1 MSGGRSALMPMRSWG
16 AWFGGLMLW
25 AVFGF
30 MMVMFSR
37 NPANGWG
44 ELVLVAAFFVGLCH
58 LVTLAAMFSY
68 VKVTPA
74 ALLVVNPG
82 LSTAIPWGRVQEVV
96 AEHGLVVRVRGAED
110 VHCYAFQP
118 SVVGRLMGYPGAHRA
133 VKKIDSYGKRLALAA
148 DKDDPESAVTW
159 RRHLLW
165 LVGGWSVFALLVPS
179 LVRVL

>member
-1 MSGGRSALMPMRSWG
+1 MTSMPMRSWG
-16 AWFGGLMLW
+16 VWFGGSTLW

-37 NPANGWG
+37 NPVNGWG
-44 ELVLVAAFFVGLCH
+44 QLMLVAAFFVGICH
-58 LVTLAAMFSY
+58 LTTLATMFSY
-68 VKVTPA
+68 VQVTPA

-96 AEHGLVVRVRGAED
+96 AEHGLVVRVSGAED

-133 VKKIDSYGKRLALAA
+133 VDTIVSFRRRVAITA
-148 DKDDPESAVTW
+148 DEGEPESAIAW

-165 LVGGWSVFALLVPS
+165 LLGGWSIFALLVPS

>member
-1 MSGGRSALMPMRSWG
+1 MAMRNWG
-16 AWFGGLMLW
+16 VWFGGLMLW
-25 AVFGF
+25 ALFGF

-37 NPANGWG
+37 NPANGWDQ
-44 ELVLVAAFFVGLCH
+44 LMLVAAFFVGICH
-58 LVTLAAMFSY
+58 LTTLATMFSY

-82 LSTAIPWGRVQEVV
+82 LSTVIPWSRVQQVD
-96 AEHGLVVRVRGAED
+96 AKHGLVVRVRDVDD

-118 SVVGRLMGYPGAHRA
+118 SVIGRLMGYPGAHRA
-133 VKKIDSYGKRLALAA
+133 VKKIVSYGRRVAIA
-148 DKDDPESAVTW
+148 DEGEPESAVTW

-165 LVGGWSVFALLVPS
+165 LVGGWSVFALLIPS

>member
-1 MSGGRSALMPMRSWG
+1 MRRWG
-16 AWFGGLMLW
+16 AWFGGLLLW

-37 NPANGWG
+37 NPANGWS
-44 ELVLVAAFFVGLCH
+44 ELLLVAAFFVGLCH

-68 VKVTPA
+68 VRVTPA

-82 LSTAIPWGRVQEVV
+82 LSTAIPWSRVQEVV
-96 AEHGLVVRVRGAED
+96 AEHGLVVRVSGAED

-118 SVVGRLMGYPGAHRA
+118 SVVGRLMGYPGARRA
-133 VKKIDSYGKRLALAA
+133 VRKIDTYGRRVALA
-148 DKDDPESAVTW
+148 DEGDPESRATW

-165 LVGGWSVFALLVPS
+165 LVGGWSVFALLIPP

>member
-1 MSGGRSALMPMRSWG
+1 MRSWG
-16 AWFGGLMLW
+16 AWFGGLLLW

-44 ELVLVAAFFVGLCH
+44 GLLLVAAFFVGICH
-58 LVTLAAMFSY
+58 LVTLATMFSY

-82 LSTAIPWGRVQEVV
+82 LSTAIPWSRVQEVV
-96 AEHGLVVRVRGAED
+96 AERGLVVRVTGAED

-118 SVVGRLMGYPGAHRA
+118 SVVGHLTGYRGAHRA
-133 VKKIDSYGKRLALAA
+133 VKKIVSYGQRVAVAA
-148 DKDDPESAVTW
+148 DEGEPERAVTW

>member
-1 MSGGRSALMPMRSWG
+1 MSMPMRNWG
-16 AWFGGLMLW
+16 VWFGGLMLW

-37 NPANGWG
+37 NPANGWDQ
-44 ELVLVAAFFVGLCH
+44 LLLVAAFFVGLCH

-82 LSTAIPWGRVQEVV
+82 LSTAIPWSRVQEVV
-96 AEHGLVVRVRGAED
+96 AERGLVVRVKGADD

-118 SVVGRLMGYPGAHRA
+118 SVVGGLMGYQAARRA
-133 VKKIDSYGKRLALAA
+133 ASKIDSYRKSVALTVG
-148 DKDDPESAVTW
+148 KDDSRGEVPW
-159 RRHLLW
+159 RRHVLR
-165 LVGGWSVFALLVPS
+165 LVGGWSVLALLIPS
-179 LVRVL
+179 SVRVL